1 MKNTNAL
8 THIRELAIAKFE
20 TNMPHGSDIHGPSH
34 WDMVGL
40 TAAILLSANGHN
52 PVIGHLFGSLH
63 DCCREDDY
71 GDPKHGERA
80 AQFCTTIRD
89 SLPLNDADF
98 AGLYYACSVHNSGLT
113 ATEGSIVGC
122 LCDADRIDLG
132 RVGFSV
138 NPIFLST
145 RHARDLLLDNVQ
157 RVDTPAGTLTT
168 LWHGSDYL
176 DGESRLQVTKR
187 GVPVY
192 LSERRNIASKYG
204 RPHRILLATPGLID
218 LTDTM
223 GLIHKP
229 EFEILK
235 AYEAELLSQDMTFR
249 ESGETFDLLR
259 ALEAGS
265 MYHEDF
271 TRGLTEELVLR
282 LSALQPTVRMYDDS
296 LAHYDDDSG
305 EAVASWLTS
314 CQTNTILLSEDDE

>member
-1 MKNTNAL
+1 
-8 THIRELAIAKFE
+8 
-20 TNMPHGSDIHGPSH
+20 MPHGSDIQGSSH

-63 DCCREDDY
+63 DCCRENDY
-71 GDPKHGERA
+71 EDPKHGERA

-89 SLPLNDADF
+89 SLPLNDEEFDE
-98 AGLYYACSVHNSGLT
+98 LYYACWVHNTGLT
-113 ATEGSIVGC
+113 ADERSAVGC
-122 LCDADRIDLG
+122 LLDADRLDLG
-132 RVGFSV
+132 RVGFS
-138 NPIFLST
+138 IEHRLLST
-145 RHARDLLLDNVQ
+145 PLAVDLVLDNVQ
-157 RVDTPAGTLTT
+157 RVDTPAGTLAT
-168 LWHGSDYL
+168 LWHGSDYI
-176 DGESRLQVTKR
+176 DGETRLQVTQP
-187 GVPVY
+187 GVPIY
-192 LSERRNIASKYG
+192 LSESRSSASKYG
-204 RPHRILLATPGLID
+204 HTHRILLATPGLID

-223 GLIHKP
+223 GLIRRP

-249 ESGETFDLLR
+249 ESGEAFDLLR

-296 LAHYDDDSG
+296 LVHYDDDSG
-305 EAVASWLTS
+305 ETVASWLTS